1 MCRRAEL
8 SHRTEGLNARDLR
21 GLMPSISTPVGKA
34 HDIDIPRVLSAHNVS
49 AHPTMTMRSSAMI
62 DECKTSVSG
71 NEGHCS
77 ILLTHYSASVFCL
90 PAAAVCSGCVKCLCV
105 VAV

>member
-62 DECKTSVSG
+62 DECKTSVSD
-71 NEGHCS
+71 NEDHCS
-77 ILLTHYSASVFCL
+77 ILLTHYSACVFCL
-90 PAAAVCSGCVKCLCV
+90 PTVPECCTCV
-105 VAV
+105 